1 MLKKN
6 QDKDYVIIGSSEI
19 RHLWNSFPYEIH
31 TLNIN
36 EIFFLLII
44 QKRTTFYY
52 WHKLQTSTVH
62 FFETSEAKI
71 PKLGMYYKLT
81 LDKSI
86 SKPGTLPD
94 IRLVSPSYAG
104 TTPKLVKAA
113 KFSLPSYKSSSPCS
127 VQVNLCRKLLFL
139 HQLTQNMTTDC
150 SWNYEFSSWNYEFS
164 TWKLQAQNMFCPC
177 MFYACSIHVLNW

>member
-1 MLKKN
+1 M
-6 QDKDYVIIGSSEI
+6 
-19 RHLWNSFPYEIH
+19 
-31 TLNIN
+31 
-36 EIFFLLII
+36 
-44 QKRTTFYY
+44 
-52 WHKLQTSTVH
+52 QTSTVH

-113 KFSLPSYKSSSPCS
+113 KFSLPSYYKPI
-127 VQVNLCRKLLFL
+127 QALLFRFYPDVI
-139 HQLTQNMTTDC
+139 QIKSGKMN
-150 SWNYEFSSWNYEFS
+150 
-164 TWKLQAQNMFCPC
+164 KLSFKK
-177 MFYACSIHVLNW
+177 SG

>member
-1 MLKKN
+1 MK
-6 QDKDYVIIGSSEI
+6 
-19 RHLWNSFPYEIH
+19 
-31 TLNIN
+31 
-36 EIFFLLII
+36 FFLLII

-113 KFSLPSYKSSSPCS
+113 KFSLPSYKSSSLLWQLCVEQWWVEFDDELS
-127 VQVNLCRKLLFL
+127 LLFTKRFKVCYLICRK
-139 HQLTQNMTTDC
+139 
-150 SWNYEFSSWNYEFS
+150 
-164 TWKLQAQNMFCPC
+164 
-177 MFYACSIHVLNW
+177 